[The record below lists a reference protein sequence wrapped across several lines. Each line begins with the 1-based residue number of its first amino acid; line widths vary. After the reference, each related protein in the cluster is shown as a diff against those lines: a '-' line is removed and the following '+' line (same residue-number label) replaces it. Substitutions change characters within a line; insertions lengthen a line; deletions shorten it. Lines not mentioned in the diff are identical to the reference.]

1 MALPFT
7 TVRDLLRFGVSRFTE
22 AGLSFGHGSS
32 NAYDEAAYLILHTLH
47 LPLDTLDPFLD
58 ARLLDTEIDAVM
70 KVIERRAK
78 DRVPAAYI
86 THEAWMHGHR
96 FYVDERVIVPR
107 SFIGE
112 LLQDGLQPYVADPD
126 QVSHVLELCTGSGCL
141 AILAAQAFQNAD
153 IDAVDISA
161 PALEVAH
168 RNVDEYGLDDRI
180 ALYEP
185 AVRERHRHGKPPGRI
200 PPRARTRAR
209 GRRGRHGRRAADRR
223 RSAQVADR
231 GRRARRGDRQ
241 RAGERRGVARRAG
254 SRVAFDQR
262 WRRQRLP
269 DPGGRPAG
277 LTWGPYA
284 RAGIIVTASKAPPSV
299 R

>member
-168 RNVDEYGLDDRI
+168 RNVDEYGLDERI
-180 ALYEP
+180 ALYE
-185 AVRERHRHGKPPGRI
+185 
-200 PPRARTRAR
+200 
-209 GRRGRHGRRAADRR
+209 
-223 RSAQVADR
+223 
-231 GRRARRGDRQ
+231 GDLF
-241 RAGERRGVARRAG
+241 AP
-254 SRVAFDQR
+254 
-262 WRRQRLP
+262 L
-269 DPGGRPAG
+269 PGGRYEVIITNPPYVNATAMGNLPAEYRHEPELALAGGADGMDVVRRIVGEARKWLTEDGVLVVEIGNERENVEASLGG
-277 LTWGPYA
+277 LDLVWLSTS
-284 RAGIIVTASKAPPSV
+284 AGDDNVFLIQAADLPD
-299 R
+299 